1 MTVRRAGPG
10 DGEAIARIQLEARRT
25 AMPYLR
31 EAHTDEET
39 YGFFAGVV
47 ADGEAYLAEVAGE
60 IVGFAALGDD
70 WLEHL
75 YVDPAWQGRG
85 AGDLLLAT
93 AKEARPRGFRLYV
106 FQRNAA
112 ARRFYEARGLELVAL
127 GDGSE
132 NEEGEPDALYEW
144 RPGDA

>member
-1 MTVRRAGPG
+1 MTVRPAGP
-10 DGEAIARIQLEARRT
+10 DDADAIARIHLEARRE

-31 EAHTDEET
+31 QVHTDEEA
-39 YGFFAGVV
+39 YAFFAGVV
-47 ADGEAYLAEVAGE
+47 ARGHAYVAEAGGEV
-60 IVGFAALGDD
+60 IGFAALGDD

-75 YVDPAWQGRG
+75 YVDPGWQGRG
-85 AGDLLLAT
+85 AGDLLLAR

-112 ARRFYEARGLELVAL
+112 ARRFYETRGLELVAL
-127 GDGSE
+127 ADGSE